1 MFRYCVL
8 SIPRT
13 GSTWLTNGIGYTYHR
28 FKNYINL
35 HEFITP
41 FTRVYS
47 RYELDENNIIT
58 EFTEVAPYEVSNPS
72 NFVNSRLDILLKG
85 DVNQP
90 LVLKYMY
97 MTRPLKETNDLDNLQ
112 RIQDH
117 KIIIVNLIRDTFDST
132 ISSAVAGLTGIHHKW
147 ETDKGEF
154 WSTTKGTIPKINIPN
169 IIVPALD
176 FKATYFQMK
185 QADNEKQKMAE
196 LLGCIMV
203 NYNNLRFD
211 CINNKIPFQN
221 FTHSRK
227 VYDVDYREIIQNYD
241 QLLEIKEQ
249 VDNMI
254 STNNL

>member
-13 GSTWLTNGIGYTYHR
+13 GSTWLTNGIGHTYHR

-35 HEFITP
+35 HEFCTP
-41 FTRVYS
+41 FTRINS
-47 RYELDENNIIT
+47 RYKLDDNNIIKEFFET
-58 EFTEVAPYEVSNPS
+58 EPYEVLNPT
-72 NFVNSRLDILLKG
+72 NFVNSRVDILLKG
-85 DVNQP
+85 DINQP

-112 RIQDH
+112 RIKDH
-117 KIIIVNLIRDTFDST
+117 KIIIVNLVRDTFDST
-132 ISSAVAGLTGIHHKW
+132 ISAAVAGLTGINHKW
-147 ETDKGEF
+147 ETAKGEY
-154 WSTTKGTIPKINIPN
+154 WSTSNGEKTKINIPN

-176 FKATYFQMK
+176 FKAAYFQMK
-185 QADNEKQKMAE
+185 QANIEKQKMAD
-196 LLGCIMV
+196 LLGCTTI

-221 FTHSRK
+221 YTHSRK
-227 VYDVDYREIIQNYD
+227 VYDVDYSEIIKNYD
-241 QLLEIKEQ
+241 QLLEIKER
-249 VDNMI
+249 VDNMF